1 MRIAL
6 TGNPNSGKTT
16 MYNALTGRNEK
27 VGNWAGVTVDK
38 KEHPIKKAYYTGDEQ
53 LIAVDLPGAYSMSPF
68 TSEES
73 ITSSYVKK
81 ENPDVII
88 NIVDATN
95 LSRSLFFTTQL
106 LELGVPV
113 VVALNK
119 SDINEKKETKIDVE
133 ALSAKLGCSVV
144 ETVSTS
150 AEGLKAVVEAAV
162 AQANTLQIAPYVQGD
177 IDLTDKAV
185 VEAADRK
192 RFEFVNKIVKDVETR
207 KVLTKDKNFGDKID
221 AVLTNKW
228 LGIPIFA
235 VVMFL
240 VFQISQTWLGTW
252 IAEGYEFENGTTIPG
267 LVPLL
272 ETFQGWVGEL
282 LADASPLLSAI
293 LVDGVIGGVVAVVGF
308 LPLVM
313 VMYFLLA
320 LLEDCGYMSRVAV
333 VLDPI
338 FKKVG
343 LSGKSVIPFVI
354 GIGCAVPG
362 VMASRTI
369 RNERERRATAML
381 TPFMPCGAKI
391 PVISLFAGAFFS
403 NAGWVSFVMYFTGIV
418 LIFLCA
424 LLVNK
429 ITGYKARKSFF
440 IIELPEYKAPSLW
453 GAFKS
458 MCSRGWAY
466 IVKATT
472 IILLCNMAVQL
483 MQTFDWSFQVA
494 ETADS
499 SILAS
504 IGAPFAY
511 LLVPIV
517 GVVSWQLAAAAITG
531 FIAKENVVGTL
542 AVCFVGL
549 ENLIDTEELALMEG
563 AGAEVAGILAITK
576 VAALAYLMFN
586 LYAPPCFAA
595 IGAMNS
601 EMKSGKW
608 LWGGIGLQL
617 GVGYTVGYL
626 IYTIGTLATAPASL
640 NVGAAIAGLVAV
652 LVMVA
657 IVVMLIRNSNKKLKS
672 EYALSGKTKET
683 ASSSAK

>member
-16 MYNALTGRNEK
+16 MYNALTGSNEK

-38 KEHPIKKAYYTGDEQ
+38 KEHPIKKAYAGGKQ

-95 LSRSLFFTTQL
+95 LSRSLFFTTQI
-106 LELGVPV
+106 LELGIPV

-119 SDINEKKETKIDVE
+119 SDINKKKDTKID
-133 ALSAKLGCSVV
+133 ADKLSAMLGCPVV
-144 ETVSTS
+144 NTISTS
-150 AEGLKAVVEAAV
+150 SEGLKTVVDRAV
-162 AQANTLQIAPYVQGD
+162 AHANNGQKPPFIQGD

-185 VEAADRK
+185 VEKADRK
-192 RFEFVNKIVKDVETR
+192 RFDFVNKIVKEVETR
-207 KVLTKDKNFGDKID
+207 KVFTKDKNFGDKID
-221 AVLTNKW
+221 DVLTNKW
-228 LGIPIFA
+228 LGLPIFA
-235 VVMFL
+235 AVMFL
-240 VFQISQTWLGTW
+240 VFYISQTTLGTW
-252 IAEGYEFENGTTIPG
+252 IAEGVEVGDTFIPG

-272 ETFQGWVGEL
+272 ETFQGFIGGL
-282 LADASPLLSAI
+282 LENASPLISAI
-293 LVDGVIGGVVAVVGF
+293 LVDGVIGGMVAVVGF

-313 VMYFLLA
+313 VMYFLIA
-320 LLEDCGYMSRVAV
+320 LLEDCGYMSRAAV

-338 FKKVG
+338 FKRVG

-354 GIGCAVPG
+354 TVGCAVPG
-362 VMASRTI
+362 IMASRTI

-381 TPFMPCGAKI
+381 APFMPCGAKI
-391 PVISLFAGAFFS
+391 PVIALFAGAFFED
-403 NAGWVSFVMYFTGIV
+403 AWWVSPLMYFAGIL
-418 LIFLCA
+418 LIFLGA
-424 LLVNK
+424 LLINL

-466 IVKATT
+466 IVKAAT

-483 MQTFDWSFQVA
+483 MQTFTWNFTVA
-494 ETADS
+494 ESADA

-504 IGAPFAY
+504 IASPFAY

-517 GVVSWQLAAAAITG
+517 GVLSWQLAAAAITG

-563 AGAEVAGILAITK
+563 AGTEVAGIMAITK
-576 VAALAYLMFN
+576 VAALAYLIFN
-586 LYAPPCFAA
+586 LYSPPCFAA
-595 IGAMNS
+595 IGAMNA
-601 EMKSGKW
+601 EMKSAKW

-617 GVGYTVGYL
+617 AIGYTIAYL
-626 IYTIGTLATAPASL
+626 VYTIGTIIVGGTL
-640 NVGAAIAGLVAV
+640 NIGAAVGGLIAVAFMVAV
-652 LVMVA
+652 IA
-657 IVVMLIRNSNKKLKS
+657 YLIMNTKKKMKA
-672 EYALSGKTKET
+672 EYALKSGKN
-683 ASSSAK
+683 

>member
-27 VGNWAGVTVDK
+27 VGNWAGVTVEK
-38 KEHPIKKAYYTGDEQ
+38 KEHPIKKAYCSGTED

-73 ITSSYVKK
+73 ITSSYVKH
-81 ENPDVII
+81 EHPDAII

-106 LELGVPV
+106 LELGIPV

-119 SDINEKKETKIDVE
+119 SDINAKKQTVIDV
-133 ALSAKLGCSVV
+133 ASLSAKLGCPVV
-144 ETVSTS
+144 ETVSTA
-150 AEGLKAVVEAAV
+150 AEGLKAVVDAAV
-162 AQANTLQIAPYVQGD
+162 AQNGKIQRAPYVQGD
-177 IDLTDKAV
+177 IDLTDKKV
-185 VEAADRK
+185 VEEADRK
-192 RFEFVNKIVKDVETR
+192 RFAFVNSLVSQVEKR
-207 KVLTKDKNFGDKID
+207 KVLTKDKGTGDAID
-221 AVLTNKW
+221 AVLTNKF

-240 VFQISQTWLGTW
+240 VFQISQVWVGPLIADTLVAW
-252 IAEGYEFENGTTIPG
+252 I
-267 LVPLL
+267 
-272 ETFQGWVGEL
+272 ETFQGYVGEVL
-282 LADASPLLSAI
+282 LADANPLLTA
-293 LVDGVIGGVVAVVGF
+293 LLADGIIGGVGAVVGF

-313 VMYFLLA
+313 IMYFLIA
-320 LLEDCGYMSRVAV
+320 LLEDCGYMSRVSV

-354 GIGCAVPG
+354 GTGCAIPG

-391 PVISLFAGAFFS
+391 PVIALFAGAFFDD
-403 NAGWVSFVMYFTGIV
+403 AGWVSFLMYFTGIV
-418 LIFLCA
+418 LIFLGA

-429 ITGYKARKSFF
+429 IAGYKNRKSFF
-440 IIELPEYKAPSLW
+440 IIELPEYKVPSLW
-453 GAFKS
+453 FAFKA
-458 MCSRGWAY
+458 MCARGWAY
-466 IVKATT
+466 IVKAAT
-472 IILLCNMAVQL
+472 IILLCNTAVQI
-483 MQTFDWSFQVA
+483 MQTFNWSFQVA

-504 IGAPFAY
+504 IAHPFAY

-517 GVVSWQLAAAAITG
+517 GVLSWQLAAAAVTG

-549 ENLIDTEELALMEG
+549 ENLIDTDALEMMEG
-563 AGAEVAGILAITK
+563 AGAEVAGVIAITK

-586 LYAPPCFAA
+586 LYTPPCFAA

-601 EMKSGKW
+601 EMKSAKW

-617 GVGYTVGYL
+617 GTGYTVGFLVYQ
-626 IYTIGTLATAPASL
+626 IGTLITTGSI
-640 NVGAAIAGLVAV
+640 GAGFVPGLIAVIAFAAV
-652 LVMVA
+652 LA
-657 IVVMLIRNSNKKLKS
+657 WLCLKADKDLKQ
-672 EYALSGKTKET
+672 EYALNG
-683 ASSSAK
+683 ARA

>member
-38 KEHPIKKAYYTGDEQ
+38 KEHPIKSIYAGSDQ

-73 ITSSYVKK
+73 ITSAYVKN

-88 NIVDATN
+88 NIVDASN

-119 SDINEKKETKIDVE
+119 IDINEKKETVIDVE
-133 ALSAKLGCSVV
+133 ALSKKLGCHVV
-144 ETVSTS
+144 NTVSTS
-150 AEGLKAVVEAAV
+150 GEGLKKLISTAKSCLGQHQKAPYRQGEVDLTSKAAVV
-162 AQANTLQIAPYVQGD
+162 
-177 IDLTDKAV
+177 
-185 VEAADRK
+185 AADRK
-192 RFEFVNKIVKDVETR
+192 RFEFVNKIVKEVENR
-207 KVLTKDKNFGDKID
+207 KVLTKDVSLSDKID
-221 AVLTNKW
+221 DILTNKW

-235 VVMFL
+235 AVMFF
-240 VFQISQTWLGTW
+240 VFYISQSTLGAW
-252 IAEGYEFENGTTIPG
+252 IAEGVEVGGTFMPG

-272 ETFQGWVGEL
+272 EEFQGFAAEL

-293 LVDGVIGGVVAVVGF
+293 LVDGVIGGMVAVVGF

-313 VMYFLLA
+313 VLYFLLA

-333 VLDPI
+333 VLDPF
-338 FKKVG
+338 FKRVG

-369 RNERERRATAML
+369 KNERERRATAML
-381 TPFMPCGAKI
+381 APFMPCGAKI
-391 PVISLFAGAFFS
+391 PVISLFAGAFFD
-403 NAGWVSFVMYFTGIV
+403 NAWWVSALMYFAGIA
-418 LIFLCA
+418 LIFLGA
-424 LLVNK
+424 LLINK
-429 ITGYKARKSFF
+429 ITGHKARKSFF
-440 IIELPEYKAPSLW
+440 IIELPEYKAPSVW

-458 MCSRGWAY
+458 MCARGWAY
-466 IVKATT
+466 IVKAAT
-472 IILLCNMAVQL
+472 IILLCNMAVQI
-483 MQTFDWSFQVA
+483 MQTFDWSFSVA
-494 ETADS
+494 ESADT

-504 IGAPFAY
+504 IAGPFAY
-511 LLVPIV
+511 VIVPIV
-517 GVVSWQLAAAAITG
+517 GVLSWELAAAAITG

-549 ENLIDTEELALMEG
+549 DNLIDLEELEMIG
-563 AGAEVAGILAITK
+563 SGAEVAGILAISK

-586 LYAPPCFAA
+586 LFTPPCFAA

-601 EMKSGKW
+601 EMKSSKW

-617 GVGYTVGYL
+617 GTGYTVAYL
-626 IYTIGTLATAPASL
+626 VYTLGTLITAPASL
-640 NVGAAIAGLVAV
+640 NASAAFAGL
-652 LVMVA
+652 A
-657 IVVMLIRNSNKKLKS
+657 IVVIFVAVICVLITNTEKRMKAEYSRKS
-672 EYALSGKTKET
+672 KS
-683 ASSSAK
+683 

>member
-27 VGNWAGVTVDK
+27 VGNWAGVTVVM
-38 KEHPIKKAYYTGDEQ
+38 KEHPIKKSYYEGEEQ

-106 LELGVPV
+106 LELGIPV

-119 SDINEKKETKIDVE
+119 SDINEKKETKINTE
-133 ALSAKLGCSVV
+133 GLSEKLCCPVIN
-144 ETVSTS
+144 TVSTS
-150 AEGLKAVVEAAV
+150 TEGLKAVIDAAV
-162 AQANTLQIAPYVQGD
+162 ASADTVQKAPYTQGD
-177 IDLTDKAV
+177 IDLTDKTAV
-185 VEAADRK
+185 ETADRK
-192 RFEFVNKIVKDVETR
+192 RFDFVNKIVKEVESR
-207 KVLTKDKNFGDKID
+207 KVLTKDRNKNDKID

-240 VFQISQTWLGTW
+240 VFQISQTWLGTF
-252 IAEGYEFENGTTIPG
+252 IADV
-267 LVPLL
+267 LVGWLEMFQEWVGGLL
-272 ETFQGWVGEL
+272 EN
-282 LADASPLLSAI
+282 ASPLLSAL
-293 LVDGVIGGVVAVVGF
+293 LVDGVIGGVIAVIGF

-313 VMYFLLA
+313 VMYFLIA

-354 GIGCAVPG
+354 TTGCAVPG
-362 VMASRTI
+362 IMASRTI
-369 RNERERRATAML
+369 RNDRERRATAML
-381 TPFMPCGAKI
+381 SPFMPCGAKI
-391 PVISLFAGAFFS
+391 PVIALFAGAFFD
-403 NAGWVSFVMYFTGIV
+403 NAGWVSALMYLTGIV
-418 LIFLCA
+418 LIFLGA
-424 LLVNK
+424 LLVNR
-429 ITGYKARKSFF
+429 IAGYKARKSFF
-440 IIELPEYKAPSLW
+440 IIELPEYKLPSLW

-458 MCSRGWAY
+458 MCNRGRAY
-466 IVKATT
+466 IVKAAT
-472 IILLCNMAVQL
+472 IILLCNTVVQI
-483 MQTFDWSFQVA
+483 MQTFDWSFNVA

-504 IGAPFAY
+504 IASPFAY

-517 GVVSWQLAAAAITG
+517 GVLSWQLAAAAVTG

-563 AGAEVAGILAITK
+563 AGAEVAGVMAITK

-586 LYAPPCFAA
+586 LYTPPCFAA

-601 EMKSGKW
+601 EMRSAKW
-608 LWGGIGLQL
+608 LWAGIGLQF
-617 GVGYTVGYL
+617 GVGYSVSYL
-626 IYTIGTLATAPASL
+626 VYTIGTLITAPAAL
-640 NVGAAIAGLVAV
+640 NVGAALGGLLVVVA
-652 LVMVA
+652 LVVVVA
-657 IVVMLIRNSNKKLKS
+657 MLIGNTNKKLKV
-672 EYALSGKTKET
+672 EYAL
-683 ASSSAK
+683 AK

>member
-27 VGNWAGVTVDK
+27 VGNWAGVTVEK
-38 KEHPIKKAYYTGDEQ
+38 KEYPIKKAYYGGEEQ

-81 ENPDVII
+81 ENPDAII

-106 LELGVPV
+106 LELGIPV

-119 SDINEKKETKIDVE
+119 SDLNEKKGTKIDTE
-133 ALSAKLGCSVV
+133 ALSAKLGCPVI

-150 AEGLKAVVEAAV
+150 AEGLKAVVEAAAERV
-162 AQANTLQIAPYVQGD
+162 NEVQTAPYSEGS
-177 IDLTDKAV
+177 IELTDKKA
-185 VEAADRK
+185 VEAADRQ
-192 RFEFVNKIVKDVETR
+192 RFDFVNKIVSKVESR
-207 KVLTKDKNFGDKID
+207 KVLTKDKNSGDAID
-221 AVLTNKW
+221 AVLTNRW
-228 LGIPIFA
+228 LGIPIFV

-240 VFQISQTWLGTW
+240 VFQISQVWVGPP
-252 IAEGYEFENGTTIPG
+252 IADALVAQIEN
-267 LVPLL
+267 
-272 ETFQGWVGEL
+272 FQGWVGEL
-282 LADASPLLSAI
+282 IADANPLLTAL
-293 LVDGVIGGVVAVVGF
+293 LVDGIIGGVGAVVGF

-313 VMYFLLA
+313 VMYFLIA
-320 LLEDCGYMSRVAV
+320 LLEDCGYMSRAAV

-354 GIGCAVPG
+354 TIGCAVPG
-362 VMASRTI
+362 IMASRTI
-369 RNERERRATAML
+369 RNDRERRATAML
-381 TPFMPCGAKI
+381 SPFMPCGAKI
-391 PVISLFAGAFFS
+391 PVISLFAGAFFD
-403 NAGWVSFVMYFTGIV
+403 NAGWVSFLMYFTGIV
-418 LIFLCA
+418 LIFLGA

-429 ITGYKARKSFF
+429 VAGYKVRKSFF
-440 IIELPEYKAPSLW
+440 IIELPEYKIPSLW

-466 IVKATT
+466 IVKAAT
-472 IILLCNMAVQL
+472 IILLCNTAVQI
-483 MQTFDWSFQVA
+483 MQTFNWSFQVA

-504 IGAPFAY
+504 IASPFAY

-517 GVVSWQLAAAAITG
+517 GVLSWQLAAAAVTG

-549 ENLIDTEELALMEG
+549 ENLIDTDELAMMEG

-586 LYAPPCFAA
+586 LYTPPCFAA

-608 LWGGIGLQL
+608 VLGGIGLQL
-617 GVGYTVGYL
+617 CTGYTVAYL
-626 IYTIGTLATAPASL
+626 VYTIGTLVTAPETLNIGAALAGLAGIIVMIAVVVFLARKANRDIQSEYSL
-640 NVGAAIAGLVAV
+640 NSSKAVPAG
-652 LVMVA
+652 
-657 IVVMLIRNSNKKLKS
+657 K
-672 EYALSGKTKET
+672 
-683 ASSSAK
+683 AS

>member
-27 VGNWAGVTVDK
+27 VGNWAGVTVEK
-38 KEHPIKKAYYTGDEQ
+38 KEHLIKKSYCNSRED
-53 LIAVDLPGAYSMSPF
+53 LVAVDLPGAYSMSPF

-73 ITSSYVKK
+73 ITSSYVRH
-81 ENPDVII
+81 EHPDVII

-106 LELGVPV
+106 LELNIPV

-119 SDINEKKETKIDVE
+119 SDINVKKETSIDTS
-133 ALSAKLGCSVV
+133 ALSEKLGCPVI
-144 ETVSTS
+144 ETVSTT
-150 AEGLKAVVEAAV
+150 AEGLKPVVEAAV
-162 AQANTLQIAPYVQGD
+162 SLRGRGQQAPYIQGE
-177 IDLTDKAV
+177 IDLTDKKAV
-185 VEAADRK
+185 ELADRQ
-192 RFEFVNKIVKDVETR
+192 RFEFVNKLVAQVEHR
-207 KVLTKDKNFGDKID
+207 KVLTRERSADD
-221 AVLTNKW
+221 ALDSVLTNKI

-235 VVMFL
+235 VVMYL
-240 VFQISQTWLGTW
+240 VFQISQVWVGPLVADTLVAW
-252 IAEGYEFENGTTIPG
+252 IDTFKATVAESLSGAN
-267 LVPLL
+267 PLL
-272 ETFQGWVGEL
+272 TAL
-282 LADASPLLSAI
+282 LADGI
-293 LVDGVIGGVVAVVGF
+293 IGGVGAVVGF

-313 VMYFLLA
+313 VMYFLIA

-354 GIGCAVPG
+354 GTGCAIPG

-391 PVISLFAGAFFS
+391 PVIALFAGAFFDD
-403 NAGWVSFVMYFTGIV
+403 AGWVSFVMYFTGIV
-418 LIFLCA
+418 LIFLGA

-429 ITGYKARKSFF
+429 IAGYKNRKSFF
-440 IIELPEYKAPSLW
+440 IIELPEYKVPSLW
-453 GAFKS
+453 FALKA
-458 MCSRGWAY
+458 MCARGWAY
-466 IVKATT
+466 VVKAAT
-472 IILLCNMAVQL
+472 IILLCNTAVQI
-483 MQTFDWSFQVA
+483 MQTFNWSFQVA

-504 IGAPFAY
+504 IAAPFAY

-517 GVVSWQLAAAAITG
+517 GVLSWQLAAAAVTG

-549 ENLIDTEELALMEG
+549 ENFIDTDKLAMIEG
-563 AGAEVAGILAITK
+563 SGAEVAGILAITK
-576 VAALAYLMFN
+576 VAALAYLMLN
-586 LYAPPCFAA
+586 LYTPPCFAA

-601 EMKSGKW
+601 EMKSAKW
-608 LWGGIGLQL
+608 LWAGIGLQL
-617 GVGYTVGYL
+617 GTGYTVGFLVYQ
-626 IYTIGTLATAPASL
+626 IGTLITTGSL
-640 NVGAAIAGLVAV
+640 GAGFVPGLAAVLIFAAV
-652 LVMVA
+652 LVHLCVK
-657 IVVMLIRNSNKKLKS
+657 SEQDLKR
-672 EYALSGKTKET
+672 EYALSGVK
-683 ASSSAK
+683 S

>member
-16 MYNALTGRNEK
+16 MYNAITGRNEK
-27 VGNWAGVTVDK
+27 VGNWAGVTVEK
-38 KEHPIKKAYYTGDEQ
+38 KEHPIKKSYYSGDEK

-68 TSEES
+68 TGEES
-73 ITSSYVKK
+73 ITSGYVKK

-106 LELGVPV
+106 LELGIPV

-119 SDINEKKETKIDVE
+119 SDINAKKGNKINTE
-133 ALSAKLGCSVV
+133 ALSKALNCPIV
-144 ETVSTS
+144 ETVSIS
-150 AEGLKAVVEAAV
+150 NDGLKKVVEIAV
-162 AQANTLQIAPYVQGD
+162 SKAYNGQKAPYHQAD
-177 IDLTDKAV
+177 IDLTDKTAV
-185 VEAADRK
+185 EKADRD
-192 RFEFVNKIVKDVETR
+192 RFEFVNKIVKSVETR
-207 KVLTKDKNFGDKID
+207 KVLTKNRNFSDKID

-228 LGIPIFA
+228 VGIPIFA

-240 VFQISQTWLGTW
+240 VFQISQVWLGEPVANLFVGW
-252 IAEGYEFENGTTIPG
+252 
-267 LVPLL
+267 L
-272 ETFQGWVGEL
+272 ETFQGRVGSL
-282 LADASPLLSAI
+282 LADASPLLSAL
-293 LVDGVIGGVVAVVGF
+293 LVDGIIGGVIAVIGF

-313 VMYFLLA
+313 IMYFLIA

-354 GIGCAVPG
+354 TIGCAVPG
-362 VMASRTI
+362 IMASRTI

-381 TPFMPCGAKI
+381 APFMPCGAKI
-391 PVISLFAGAFFS
+391 PVISLFAGAFFDD
-403 NAGWVSFVMYFTGIV
+403 AGWVSTLMYFSGIV
-418 LIFLCA
+418 LIFLGA

-429 ITGYKARKSFF
+429 IAGYKSRKSFF
-440 IIELPEYKAPSLW
+440 ILELPEYKIPSLW

-466 IVKATT
+466 IVKAAT
-472 IILLCNMAVQL
+472 IILLCNTAVQI
-483 MQTFDWSFQVA
+483 MQTFNWQFKVA
-494 ETADS
+494 ESADS
-499 SILAS
+499 SILAT
-504 IGAPFAY
+504 IAGPFAY
-511 LLVPIV
+511 LIFPIV
-517 GVVSWQLAAAAITG
+517 GVLSWELAAAAVTG

-549 ENLIDTEELALMEG
+549 KKLIDTEELALMEG

-586 LYAPPCFAA
+586 LYTPPCFAA

-608 LWGGIGLQL
+608 VWGGIGLQL
-617 GVGYTVGYL
+617 GVGYSVAYFV
-626 IYTIGTLATAPASL
+626 YTIGTLITAPETL
-640 NVGAAIAGLVAV
+640 NIVGAIAGLAVVAV
-652 LVMVA
+652 FVGVLVY
-657 IVVMLIRNSNKKLKS
+657 LIKNADKKVKK
-672 EYALSGKTKET
+672 EYALSSK
-683 ASSSAK
+683 